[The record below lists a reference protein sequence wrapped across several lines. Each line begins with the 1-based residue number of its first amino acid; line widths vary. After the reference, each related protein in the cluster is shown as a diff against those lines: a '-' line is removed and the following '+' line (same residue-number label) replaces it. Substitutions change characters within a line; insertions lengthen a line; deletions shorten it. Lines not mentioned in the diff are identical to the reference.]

1 MTIYNNNLNGFS
13 GKKASI
19 GALLETIK
27 PTVVTFQETALTGNN
42 QLKVKNYSSFQRNR
56 KGTKIMGGVAT
67 LVANQVKA
75 HAVKVKEGED
85 DDEFLITR
93 LGHVVPAVNILN
105 IYGGIESRMSKQK
118 VLENWVRVMKEINLV
133 RERNEGLI
141 IIGDLNRA
149 VGSVIEGNS
158 STVSPGGQLVRDLLE
173 QEQEGQE
180 EEEEHKKEYFL
191 LNSSNIA
198 EGGPWTWVSRAD
210 SSIRSCIDLCIV
222 SANLMPYVTK
232 VVIDS
237 KQLFCA
243 KKVVRSA
250 GKEKLIRSDHYP
262 LIVSLENIPLAKVSE
277 PKESFWNV
285 LKPGGWDIYKDALEE
300 ETEKIKNIIENKNI
314 SEEEVMKKIDT
325 ITDKVKFKA
334 FGKSKP
340 ITLKAEQQRLE
351 TRLKAAQGL
360 DGEQAV
366 KDLMRKQYDSMER
379 EINKLKEGKFGR
391 VTNILKMKDI
401 VTGSKKMPQ
410 EASAVYDVEKKEL
423 VVSNEDIKRVTLK
436 HCMNTLKNKTPDKD
450 VEDLVKLINKVHEKR
465 MVEEDDEQIEVSK
478 EDFDCF
484 DEKASK
490 KEQKKL

>member
-1 MTIYNNNLNGFS
+1 
-13 GKKASI
+13 
-19 GALLETIK
+19 
-27 PTVVTFQETALTGNN
+27 
-42 QLKVKNYSSFQRNR
+42 
-56 KGTKIMGGVAT
+56 
-67 LVANQVKA
+67 
-75 HAVKVKEGED
+75 
-85 DDEFLITR
+85 
-93 LGHVVPAVNILN
+93 
-105 IYGGIESRMSKQK
+105 
-118 VLENWVRVMKEINLV
+118 MKEVTLV

-141 IIGDLNRA
+141 LIGDLNRA
-149 VGSVIEGNS
+149 VGSVIEGNN

-180 EEEEHKKEYFL
+180 EEEQRKEYFL
-191 LNSSNIA
+191 LNSSNMA

-210 SSIRSCIDLCIV
+210 SLIRSCIDLCIV

-285 LKPGGWDIYKDALEE
+285 LKPGGWDMYKAALEE
-300 ETEKIKNIIENKNI
+300 ETEKIQNIIENKNI

-340 ITLKAEQQRLE
+340 LTLKAEKQRLE

-391 VTNILKMKDI
+391 VTNILKMKEI

-423 VVSNEDIKRVTLK
+423 VVSNADIKRVTLK
-436 HCMNTLKNKTPDKD
+436 HCMNTLKNKNPDKD

-465 MVEEDDEQIEVSK
+465 MVEEDDEQLEVSN
-478 EDFDCF
+478 EDFD
-484 DEKASK
+484 DLM
-490 KEQKKL
+490 KKLQRKNKRSYDFLIKSGSGFKKNVLKLCQRLIKSKQFQTRFLKLVFTN